1 MHSKQRGQVMP
12 LGLALAAAGALMAVV
27 LFNTGKV
34 ASDKTRLANA
44 ADAAAYSG
52 LVWQARALNFQAYTN
67 RAMVANQVAMAQAVS
82 LRSWAL
88 YGKIATGNINRVLGG
103 VPVINVVTNAME
115 VTMSTTEKIV
125 TPITDGMLSVSNAV
139 NSVLS
144 KAQTAMFASSF
155 AATPEIIKNVVKA
168 NDVRFNA
175 DTAYSIAGQ
184 ARNLKDW
191 NSFTEGY
198 EPTNRAAMKA
208 RMDVIN
214 RSRDPF
220 SKTRNWNFFSSY
232 LPVFGVAKFRLE
244 KRGETR
250 LIEVTKHTTDDQGNR
265 TGSETQY
272 EWKAKDTLSLQ
283 FKWWKIYKWKRIE
296 TPIGWGEAIAND
308 VGGNGSIEPCITR
321 DPDDGGTGRPEC
333 PRWMGNNST
342 AEMLADNN
350 VRGLNGEA
358 SREKMGAT
366 FNGIRAYRSLSQEI
380 ENEHDP
386 RLVLRVEVEMPIDS
400 IKSSDSFLQSDQFKA
415 PVKAPGEVLTSIS
428 TAEVYYQRP
437 EDTLSEEGERAN
449 GYNPYWDVRL
459 AATSTAERL
468 AAVGLRAQTDTSL
481 APTVSANVLGDYIA
495 PVAPVEGDIAAEI
508 DNVTAQMAALDP
520 ASAEYQRL
528 EIRQT
533 QLQAIQNGVATNVGG
548 AYSDVDA
555 IASAFGVDRNDLLN
569 SQAYQDAIA
578 GGGKQ
583 ALEGYVN
590 NKVAEYGLDSLETQ
604 VRDELKDALEDAA
617 KSILAGA
624 LQGVLG
630 QTGGAIGD
638 FNNAVND
645 IQSTVEG
652 YENTYNAVAGELN
665 GVRDVAEGRLA
676 ALEAELEQ
684 VKQEITDKFEAKT
697 LELKG
702 ELDDATQPIL
712 DDIAAWESE
721 LTAELEVP
729 LTQLEI
735 DSLNRKIDAA
745 NLQITELQGS
755 HKTVLA
761 QEVMDLVNS
770 STDTMKIDLKQAEQ
784 LIKIDNGEFE
794 FDIDGLEVTDL
805 DEQ

>member
-1 MHSKQRGQVMP
+1 MQNKQRGQVMP
-12 LGLALAAAGALMAVV
+12 LGLALAAAGALMALV
-27 LFNTGKV
+27 LFNTGRV

-103 VPVINVVTNAME
+103 VPVINAVTNAME
-115 VTMSTTEKIV
+115 VTMRTTEQMV
-125 TPITDGMLSVSNAV
+125 SPITDGMLSISNAV
-139 NSVLS
+139 NGVLS

-155 AATPEIIKNVVKA
+155 AATPEIINNVVKA
-168 NDVRFNA
+168 NDARFSA

-184 ARNLKDW
+184 TRNLSDW
-191 NSFTEGY
+191 NSFTDGY

-220 SKTRNWNFFSSY
+220 SKTRNWDFFSSY

-265 TGSETQY
+265 TGSETKY

-296 TPIGWGEAIAND
+296 TPIGWGQAIANNE
-308 VGGNGSIEPCITR
+308 GGSGSIEPCITR
-321 DPDDGGTGRPEC
+321 DVDDGGTGRPEC

-366 FNGIRAYRSLSQEI
+366 FNGIRAYRSLSQDI
-380 ENEHDP
+380 EDEHDP
-386 RLVLRVEVEMPIDS
+386 RLVLRVEVEMPINQ
-400 IKSSDSFLQSDQFKA
+400 IESSDSFLQSDRFKA
-415 PVKAPGEVLTSIS
+415 PVKAPGDVLTSIS

-437 EDTLSEEGERAN
+437 EDSLSEEGERAN

-459 AATSTAERL
+459 AATSTTERL
-468 AAVGLRAQTDTSL
+468 AAVGLRTQTDTAL
-481 APTVSANVLGDYIA
+481 APTVSAAALGNYIA
-495 PVAPVEGDIAAEI
+495 PQTPVEGDITSEL
-508 DNVTAQMAALDP
+508 DNVAAQMATLDP
-520 ASAEYQRL
+520 ASAEYQSL
-528 EIRQT
+528 EARQT
-533 QLQAIQNGVATNVGG
+533 QLQAIQNGTTLSSG

-590 NKVAEYGLDSLETQ
+590 GKVAEYGLDGLESQ
-604 VRDELKDALEDAA
+604 VRDEMRDALEDAA

-630 QTGGAIGD
+630 QNSGAVGD
-638 FNNAVND
+638 FNNAVSS
-645 IQSTVEG
+645 IQSTVDG
-652 YENTYNAVAGELN
+652 YENTYNAVAGQLN
-665 GVRDVAEGRLA
+665 GVRDVAEGKLA
-676 ALEAELEQ
+676 ALEAELEK
-684 VKQEITDKFEAKT
+684 VKQEITDKFDAKT

-702 ELDDATQPIL
+702 QLDDATQPLL
-712 DDIAAWESE
+712 DNIAAWEGQ
-721 LTAELEVP
+721 LNAELEVP
-729 LTQLEI
+729 LTQAEI
-735 DSLNRKIDAA
+735 DDLKGKIDVA
-745 NLQITELQGS
+745 NLQITELQGQ

-770 STDTMKIDLKQAEQ
+770 STDTMKIDIKQAEQ
-784 LIKIDNGEFE
+784 LIKIENGEFE
-794 FDIDGLEVTDL
+794 FDIDGLEVADL
-805 DEQ
+805 DE